1 MAALSTRTADPTYTN
16 YVAPGD
22 HPDPGVLPLQHQG
35 LWYVATTT
43 GDAPDA
49 FPIMT
54 YGYKMCLNA
63 ISSECRSPD
72 LVTWTTIGYIFP
84 QGQVRGVA

>member
-1 MAALSTRTADPTYTN
+1 MYTN
-16 YVAPGD
+16 YVTPGD

-54 YGYKMCLNA
+54 YGHAVCGYDRLM
-63 ISSECRSPD
+63 ECRSPD
-72 LVTWTTIGYIFP
+72 LVNWTSVGYIFP
-84 QGQVRGVA
+84 QGQVCGCVCVYICI